1 MTAFKKLVNRAK
13 DEFAKIDSD
22 RKVRDAISEMLT
34 IVPDD
39 LIHLGENELAKL
51 SAYRNQDPSAT
62 KKADRSDRFGWDSA
76 KGITVRKA
84 EGTGHSI
91 LKKFLEEKKKGQDK
105 PKSGN
110 KGTPRR

>member
-13 DEFAKIDSD
+13 EEFAKIDSD
-22 RKVRDAISEMLT
+22 RKVRDAISEILT

-76 KGITVRKA
+76 DGITVDDTN
-84 EGTGHSI
+84 GTGPDL
-91 LKKFLEEKKKGQDK
+91 LKEWLDDDKKPTKK
-105 PKSGN
+105 PKKN
-110 KGTPRR
+110 AHKR